1 MSNYCRSRLA
11 ATAPG
16 LPIVL
21 LLGMIAFLGGCGG
34 RSAAVSG
41 KVRYK
46 DQLLTTGEVSF
57 IAADGKSRSGLIGAD
72 GSYQIS
78 EAPIGPVTVVV
89 VARQVEGGPVGG
101 SPMAAGLDR
110 TRRPVVKSLIPA
122 RFADPEQSGLRFEVV
137 AGKQIK
143 DIDLPD

>member
-1 MSNYCRSRLA
+1 MFAYGRSRLA

-21 LLGMIAFLGGCGG
+21 ILGIVAFLVGCSGK
-34 RSAAVSG
+34 SATVSG

-46 DQLLTTGEVSF
+46 DQLLPTGEVSF
-57 IAADGKSRSGLIGAD
+57 IATDGKSRSGLIGTD

-78 EAPIGPVTVVV
+78 DAPIGPVKIVV
-89 VARQVEGGPVGG
+89 VARQVEGKMKGG
-101 SPMAAGLDR
+101 SPMVAKLDQA
-110 TRRPVVKSLIPA
+110 RRPVVKSLIPA
-122 RFADPEQSGLRFEVV
+122 KFADPAKSGLSFEVV

-143 DIDLPD
+143 DIYLKD